1 MTTVTLKKVLVFSF
15 FLVALVSSVTGA
27 IQRYFWLWDQETGK
41 FKDEYLSIAGHI
53 GTQIE
58 ERIKERFQL
67 LQRVGQELVKNG
79 EINNDAESIVK
90 SVHYRNPYFT
100 GILLSDDRGIVIAAS
115 PEVAGDG
122 RPNIGVFL
130 SDREYFSRVREE
142 RRPVVGEIIKGRL
155 TGKYTIPL
163 AVPLIDEKGRFKGA
177 LVAGYPQEVI
187 QEMADSLKIPG
198 ARVTIVDKKGRIVA
212 LSKDPKI
219 DPASVILRDLSDSA
233 VYKKALS
240 ETKGVA
246 EFVSPIDKSRRLGSF
261 YLLPMGWMVWISK
274 PLSYM
279 RKEVMS
285 SFYGILFWL
294 LVLFGAATGLGFFLT
309 EVIAGPFMR
318 LKKQM
323 SRIASGD
330 FEIEPPRK
338 KPWIKEIAE
347 FDEEVRMMAME
358 LKSLYEGLEQTVKEV
373 TKDLREATFMAE
385 AANRAKSEFL
395 ANMSHE
401 LRTPLNSIIGFTE
414 VLEDQL
420 FGTLNE
426 KQLEY
431 LKDIEASA
439 RHLLDLINDILDL
452 SKIEEGK
459 TELELSRFGLRN
471 LTDSVILMFKE
482 KAIKHG
488 ISLEVELEE
497 DMEIEA
503 DERRIKQVLLNL
515 VSNAIKFTPDGGSVN
530 VSARKIVR
538 EGKGFVEFL
547 VSDTGIGIK
556 KEDMERLFQP
566 FSQLESP
573 YNKKYEGTGLGL
585 ALSKRLVEMH
595 GGDIWCESEFG
606 KGSRFGFSIPI
617 TQERRDK
624 NGLQDTF
631 V

>member
-1 MTTVTLKKVLVFSF
+1 MTTVSLKRVLVFSF
-15 FLVALVSSVTGA
+15 LSVALVSAIAGA
-27 IQRYFWLWDQETGK
+27 IQRYFWLWDSEMGR
-41 FKDEYLSIAGHI
+41 FKGQYLSIAGHI
-53 GTQIE
+53 GTTIE

-67 LQRVGQELVKNG
+67 LQQVAKELIKDG
-79 EINNDAESIVK
+79 KIRNDAGSVVK
-90 SVHYRNPYFT
+90 SVHNRNPYFT

-115 PEVAGDG
+115 PEVAEDG
-122 RPNIGVFL
+122 HTNIGVFL
-130 SDREYFSRVREE
+130 SDREYFSRVKEE

-155 TGKYTIPL
+155 TAKYTIPL
-163 AVPLIDEKGRFKGA
+163 AVPLIDEKGQFKGA
-177 LVAGYPQEVI
+177 LVAGYPQEII
-187 QEMADSLKIPG
+187 QQVADSLKIPG
-198 ARVTIVDKKGRIVA
+198 ARITIVDKKGRIVA
-212 LSKDPKI
+212 RSMDPKI
-219 DPASVILRDLSDSA
+219 EPSSVILRDVSDSA
-233 VYKKALS
+233 IYKKALS

-246 EFVSPIDKSRRLGSF
+246 EFVSPIDNSRRLGSF

-285 SFYGILFWL
+285 SFYSMLFWL
-294 LVLFGAATGLGFFLT
+294 LMILAAASALGFFLT
-309 EVIAGPFMR
+309 QVITDPFIT
-318 LKKQM
+318 LKKRM
-323 SRIASGD
+323 SKIASCN
-330 FEIEPPRK
+330 FEIEPPQR

-358 LKSLYEGLEQTVKEV
+358 LKSLYEGLEQRVKEV

-431 LKDIEASA
+431 LKDIGGSA

-459 TELELSRFGLRN
+459 TELELSRFSLRN

-488 ISLEVELEE
+488 ISLGVELEE
-497 DMEIEA
+497 DVEIEA

-515 VSNAIKFTPDGGSVN
+515 VSNALKFTPDGGSVN

-566 FSQLESP
+566 FSQLETP
-573 YNKKYEGTGLGL
+573 YNKKHEGTGLGL
-585 ALSKRLVEMH
+585 ALSKKLVEMH
-595 GGDIWCESEFG
+595 GGNIWCESEFG
-606 KGSRFGFSIPI
+606 KGSTFGFSIPI

-624 NGLQDTF
+624 NGLQDTS